1 MIFEMHDNKIKNWNV
16 FYIER
21 RCIVVIWKKKKKR
34 VNEITRQS
42 IFLKISVKPSL
53 KILIKQAEIAQLGE
67 R

>member
-1 MIFEMHDNKIKNWNV
+1 MHRGYVK
-16 FYIER
+16 E
-21 RCIVVIWKKKKKR
+21 KKR
-34 VNEITRQS
+34 ANEMTSQS